1 MDLPGW
7 CTKCFGTRTVKK
19 AVLLIVLLIIVGAC
33 VAAAA
38 AAKPVSLIVDGEVQT
53 LTTKA
58 KTVGAVLEEAGFY
71 ARSCDSLT
79 PQAEEKVTSGMEI
92 KLQRAVPVYLKVDK
106 QTRLLYTTA
115 AAAVELLAEEQIAF
129 TAADRILPEPEA
141 ALTAGCTVQ
150 LIRVTTEMVQEDRE
164 IPYQTVYRKDAKL
177 SSGRKKVAVE
187 GKAGVLQTTYEV
199 VYADGVEESR
209 RLVEEKRLA
218 EPVNC
223 VVLIGTKPVPVLA
236 GRSGAAGS
244 VYEGIASYYSDKF
257 AGKKTAYGGVY
268 NPAALTAAFP
278 DKALRG
284 KKLRV
289 TYLKTGRSVEVVVND
304 FGPHTKGRLIDLS
317 AAAARKIGLL
327 GAGVGKVRV
336 EVL

>member
-1 MDLPGW
+1 MKQQERGDTNGPSRLVYQVFRH
-7 CTKCFGTRTVKK
+7 TDREK

-164 IPYQTVYRKDAKL
+164 FLTRL
-177 SSGRKKVAVE
+177 STGKMPNCPAAVKVAVE
-187 GKAGVLQTTYEV
+187 GKPVCCKQLMRLFTPTEWK
-199 VYADGVEESR
+199 SR
-209 RLVEEKRLA
+209 RLVEENA
-218 EPVNC
+218 WPN
-223 VVLIGTKPVPVLA
+223 
-236 GRSGAAGS
+236 RSTVWS
-244 VYEGIASYYSDKF
+244 
-257 AGKKTAYGGVY
+257 
-268 NPAALTAAFP
+268 
-278 DKALRG
+278 
-284 KKLRV
+284 
-289 TYLKTGRSVEVVVND
+289 
-304 FGPHTKGRLIDLS
+304 
-317 AAAARKIGLL
+317 
-327 GAGVGKVRV
+327 
-336 EVL
+336 